1 MNFVSPRKLDRIRSY
16 DSIYRDLL
24 TGTIDVWEF
33 CDAVVVF
40 EPLVCV
46 FGDTSFQRT
55 YLHKNCPSDIEGSN
69 EYSIDH
75 IIQNPKMLQDVSDK

>member
-46 FGDTSFQRT
+46 FGDTSF
-55 YLHKNCPSDIEGSN
+55 
-69 EYSIDH
+69 
-75 IIQNPKMLQDVSDK
+75 